1 MSKPSLLDE
10 VREVTATQAKDRD
23 ADGDWD
29 KIEASLLA
37 KVEREPPQRAPSRR
51 AQAVTYGAALLLA
64 ASVFGLFVSKAT
76 PPQAMQ
82 APPTARQLPAGAV
95 AGREASAVVTASGQ
109 PAEDGQNIGAGE
121 TVEVQG
127 AKVFFERAGKVS
139 FAFEA
144 GTRAQ
149 LQASTGP
156 LFVRLERG
164 ALEADVVKVAAGEAF
179 GVDIASTSTASSR
192 PVARVAVH
200 GTHLRVERAGDHV
213 VVDLTEGVVAVGRAP
228 RSGMTVGRLVT
239 APAHVEFDVADPEG
253 SLRVDHELAH
263 VRAAAAVKPPSPAV
277 ASQSLP
283 DDEHPE
289 QSPTTPAAR
298 LNPAVPSASQVA
310 VAPAGSSPLPPKEH
324 IITAVQACIASRVQ
338 PGRVKVF
345 VSSKLT
351 LRIAAGGRVEIARF
365 EPPLDPEVQTCA
377 AATIYETH
385 FPEQAE
391 PSTLSF
397 PIEAA
402 R

>member
-10 VREVTATQAKDRD
+10 VRDVTARQARD
-23 ADGDWD
+23 ADADWD
-29 KIEASLLA
+29 KLEASLLA
-37 KVEREPPQRAPSRR
+37 KVAREPAQPAPSRR
-51 AQAVTYGAALLLA
+51 AQALTYGAALLLA
-64 ASVFGLFVSKAT
+64 ASVFGLFVSKST
-76 PPQAMQ
+76 SPQAMQ
-82 APPTARQLPAGAV
+82 APTTARQAPAGAV

-127 AKVFFERAGKVS
+127 AKVFFERVGKVS

-149 LQASTGP
+149 LHSSTGP

-164 ALEADVVKVAAGEAF
+164 AIEADVVKVAAGEAF
-179 GVDIASTSTASSR
+179 GVDIASTSTTSNR

-228 RSGMTVGRLVT
+228 RSGITIGKLVT

-253 SLRVDHELAH
+253 TLRVDHELAH
-263 VRAAAAVKPPSPAV
+263 VRAAASVKPPSPAV
-277 ASQSLP
+277 ASLGLP

-289 QSPTTPAAR
+289 QSPAAPAAR
-298 LNPAVPSASQVA
+298 PNAAAPSASQLA
-310 VAPAGSSPLPPKEH
+310 VAPAVESQLPPKER
-324 IITAVQACIASRVQ
+324 IITAVQGCIASRVQ

-365 EPPLDPEVQTCA
+365 DPPLDPEVQTCA